1 MKCSK
6 ETLFLFSVVDYTL
19 DKRNVVT
26 GRKCFSNS
34 DFYKLSP
41 QKNFNKF
48 KAVCEDRI
56 VELADFYA
64 FMNKIEDTFANA
76 VRGDIKLSRKSQ
88 NYIEALAQ
96 SVDGVISPF
105 DEEFP
110 YIYSTVKKMSDIPFL
125 LFYKGDI
132 SLLKKL
138 ENNVAVIGV
147 LNPEEEI
154 INREAIVVRKLVE
167 GGMNIV
173 SGLAKGCDTV
183 AHKVCLEEKGKTIA
197 ILPTPLYQ
205 IYPSENKELAYDIV
219 EKGGLL
225 ISEYYNKSS
234 GRFEAN
240 NRFISRDRLQAMFA
254 KAILLS
260 ASYRMGE
267 GDSGSRHA
275 MAKAEEYSLFRA
287 MLYNDELDRSNPQFG
302 LNQDLYIEGKVQIL
316 TQSILDAMIKYRVQ
330 EQKMMQNFLR

>member
-6 ETLFLFSVVDYTL
+6 ETLFLFSIVDYIL
-19 DKRNVVT
+19 DKRNAVT
-26 GRKCFSNS
+26 GRKYFSSS

-41 QKNFNKF
+41 KKNFNKF
-48 KAVCEDRI
+48 KAICEEKIIDF
-56 VELADFYA
+56 ADFNA
-64 FMNKIEDTFANA
+64 FMDKIGDVFVNA
-76 VRGDIKLSRKSQ
+76 VRGDIKSSRKSQ
-88 NYIEALAQ
+88 SYIETLAQ

-110 YIYSTVKKMSDIPFL
+110 SIYSTVKKVSDFPFL

-154 INREAIVVRKLVE
+154 VNRETKVVRKLVE

-173 SGLAKGCDTV
+173 SGLARGCDTV
-183 AHKVCLEEKGKTIA
+183 AHKVCLEERGKTIA

-205 IYPSENKELAYDIV
+205 IYPSENKKLACEIV

-240 NRFISRDRLQAMFA
+240 KRFISRDRLQAMFA

-287 MLYNDELDRSNPQFG
+287 MLYNHELDRNNPQFG
-302 LNQDLYIEGKVQIL
+302 LNQDLYIEGKVNIL
-316 TQSILDAMIKYRVQ
+316 TQSILDAMMKYSVQ
-330 EQKMMQNFLR
+330 EQKMVQNFLR